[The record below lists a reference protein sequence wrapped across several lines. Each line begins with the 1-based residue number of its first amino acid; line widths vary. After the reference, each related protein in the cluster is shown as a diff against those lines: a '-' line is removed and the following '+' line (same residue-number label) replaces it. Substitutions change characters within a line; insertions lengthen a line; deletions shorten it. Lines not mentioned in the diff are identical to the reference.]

1 MGADVAD
8 FETDVLERSRSVPV
22 LVDFWAPWCGPC
34 RMLAPVLDRI
44 ATEAGSRWALAKVNV
59 DEHPI
64 VAEEQKI
71 SGIPALKLFVNGEVV
86 AGFEGALPEPKIRAF
101 LEQHLPS
108 PSANDLKQARAWI
121 EERRFA
127 DAAPLLERLLAAEPT
142 NHGAR
147 IALAECRLAMDPG
160 SIAALL
166 EPVSVE
172 SPLAGKAGA
181 LRSLAR
187 FAALT
192 ENSGSLPESP
202 VKVRYLEAAAELRSG
217 NFAAALEGFI
227 EVLARR
233 RDYDQQGPKIACQAI
248 FMLLGIRHP
257 LSEKYHRAFSSALHS

>member
-1 MGADVAD
+1 MTD
-8 FETDVLERSRSVPV
+8 FESEVLERSRHVPV
-22 LVDFWAPWCGPC
+22 LADFWAPWCGPC

-44 ATEAGSRWALAKVNV
+44 ATEAGGRWVLAKVNV

-71 SGIPALKLFVNGEVV
+71 SGIPAIKLFVNGAVV
-86 AGFEGALPEPKIRAF
+86 AGFEGALPEPKIREF
-101 LEQHLPS
+101 LNQHVPS
-108 PSANDLKQARAWI
+108 PAAGDLKQARAWI
-121 EERRFA
+121 EDRRFS
-127 DAAPLLERLLAAEPT
+127 DAAPVLERLLAAEPA
-142 NHGAR
+142 NDAAR
-147 IALAECRLAMDPG
+147 VALAECRLAIDPN

-166 EPVSVE
+166 ETVSVE

-202 VKVRYLEAAAELRSG
+202 VKVRYLQAAAALRSAD
-217 NFAAALEGFI
+217 FAAALEGFI
-227 EVLARR
+227 DVLARR
-233 RDYDQQGPKIACQAI
+233 RDYDQQGPKIACQGI

-257 LSEKYHRAFSSALHS
+257 LSEKFHRAFSSALHS